1 MKKIFLLLLV
11 SIGLFSLL
19 TLSCDLFAQTDTINN
34 STTTQSP
41 PAGSENSVDTSQ
53 NPDGDNN
60 QNASGLKL
68 WEIILI
74 AISALIVLFIALI
87 SFTPNRDKNTVDLDV
102 NPNEMT
108 SSDFPFFNLVGL
120 NNEQYKTY
128 EWLYKT
134 VFIQRITDA
143 NVIQFYNVL
152 HFVINSLQQLDNE
165 ELVGNLREKAEVLKN
180 YPDNPL
186 LAEYMRCKCKEHTPQ
201 TLKEYFSQKRDPL
214 SDFYICL
221 AKKATPQNELWYL
234 YELIEDSLKRIGLD
248 TYFNQIETN
257 RLPPPPQV

>member
-1 MKKIFLLLLV
+1 MKKFFLLLLV
-11 SIGLFSLL
+11 SLGLFSLL
-19 TLSCDLFAQTDTINN
+19 TLSGDLFAQTDTINN
-34 STTTQSP
+34 NTTTQSP
-41 PAGSENSVDTSQ
+41 PAESENSVDTSQ

-74 AISALIVLFIALI
+74 AISVLIVLFIALI
-87 SFTPNRDKNTVDLDV
+87 SFTPNRGENTMDSDV

-108 SSDFPFFNLVGL
+108 SSNFSFFNAVGL
-120 NNEQYKTY
+120 YDEQYKTY

-152 HFVINSLQQLDNE
+152 HFVINSLQQMDNE

-180 YPDNPL
+180 YPDNPI
-186 LAEYMRCKCKEHTPQ
+186 LAEFMRCKCKEHTAQ
-201 TLKEYFSQKRDPL
+201 TLKEYFSQKQDPL
-214 SDFYICL
+214 CDLYICI

-234 YELIEDSLKRIGLD
+234 YELIEASLNRIGLD
-248 TYFNQIETN
+248 TYFNQIESKT
-257 RLPPPPQV
+257 LTAPSLS

>member
-102 NPNEMT
+102 NPNEM
-108 SSDFPFFNLVGL
+108 
-120 NNEQYKTY
+120 
-128 EWLYKT
+128 
-134 VFIQRITDA
+134 
-143 NVIQFYNVL
+143 
-152 HFVINSLQQLDNE
+152 
-165 ELVGNLREKAEVLKN
+165 
-180 YPDNPL
+180 
-186 LAEYMRCKCKEHTPQ
+186 
-201 TLKEYFSQKRDPL
+201 
-214 SDFYICL
+214 
-221 AKKATPQNELWYL
+221 
-234 YELIEDSLKRIGLD
+234 
-248 TYFNQIETN
+248 
-257 RLPPPPQV
+257 